1 MRERSSSLKR
11 HLVVRAAVA
20 SVVMFAAGAGAA
32 TGVARLA
39 GWEIRIEPYTAE
51 EDLVVLES
59 DQATIALPVDEGTGQ
74 EVIDTLENGGML
86 LELQG
91 ETLLVTPQP

>member
-1 MRERSSSLKR
+1 MRDRIGSMTRS
-11 HLVVRAAVA
+11 LVARAAVA
-20 SVVMFAAGAGAA
+20 SVVMFAAGAAAA

-91 ETLLVTPQP
+91 EALLVTPQP